1 MSLKIAVQ
9 MDPIASINP
18 KGDSTFALMLEAQ
31 ARKHRVDYYVPQSL
45 ALRDNHVSAEVAPIT
60 LFDKPKG
67 EHYALGEFARVDLQS
82 YDVVLMRQDPP
93 FDMNYITPVSYTH
106 LDVYKRQPGTWSR
119 CGRITSMSTGYAPR
133 SCRCRG

>member
-1 MSLKIAVQ
+1 MTLKIAVQ

-18 KGDSTFALMLEAQ
+18 AGDSTFALMLEAQ
-31 ARKHRVDYYVPQSL
+31 ARKHQVDYYVPQTL

-67 EHYALGEFARVDLQS
+67 EHYALGEFARVDLAT

-93 FDMNYITPVSYTH
+93 FARSTATSSSSRSTAMAA
-106 LDVYKRQPGTWSR
+106 PGCS
-119 CGRITSMSTGYAPR
+119 
-133 SCRCRG
+133 